1 MLRERAGAELQFGL
15 TRKLWKWKVNVLN
28 TTESYITDG
37 ESGNCD
43 VKLFY
48 QREKERVWSVWQSG
62 RWAVPSIGDRGGRA
76 VRTPTRQH
84 KKRAPEWPRLR
95 GAVGAAPFLGK
106 S

>member
-48 QREKERVWSVWQSG
+48 QRERKKGCGQSG
-62 RWAVPSIGDRGGRA
+62 SQVGGPSPPSGTGGEE
-76 VRTPTRQH
+76 Q
-84 KKRAPEWPRLR
+84 
-95 GAVGAAPFLGK
+95 
-106 S
+106 